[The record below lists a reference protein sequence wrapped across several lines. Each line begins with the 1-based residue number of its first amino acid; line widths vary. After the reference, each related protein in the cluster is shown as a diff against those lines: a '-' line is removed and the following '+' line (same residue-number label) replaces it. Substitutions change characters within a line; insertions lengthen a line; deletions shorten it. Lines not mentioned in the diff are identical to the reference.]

1 MKKDK
6 FLLLLQGLE
15 QIGVAEEELLKVLN
29 LDENILDLLASVNL
43 MELNEY
49 VNIIELYPLAN
60 YNLREIIM
68 ILRNAKHFCVTADVL
83 LSKRLIEAGIVL
95 EGARIVN
102 ESKEYFNAKY
112 ASQVLT
118 NEDAIKSGIAL
129 DGAKTINESD
139 NEFNSQYA
147 SQVLMDEGAIKSGIA
162 LEGARIINES
172 KKYFNAKCA
181 SEFLLNERAL
191 ELGNA
196 VTLATKANE
205 LKHPFE
211 RQYLINYSG
220 IYEQKKDYNFG
231 DFISSVECANTDDID
246 VDEFVKR
253 LIPRK

>member
-112 ASQVLT
+112 ASQVL
-118 NEDAIKSGIAL
+118 
-129 DGAKTINESD
+129 
-139 NEFNSQYA
+139 
-147 SQVLMDEGAIKSGIA
+147 MDEGAVRSGIA
-162 LEGARIINES
+162 LEGAKIINES

>member
-1 MKKDK
+1 MKKDR

-112 ASQVLT
+112 ASQVL
-118 NEDAIKSGIAL
+118 
-129 DGAKTINESD
+129 
-139 NEFNSQYA
+139 
-147 SQVLMDEGAIKSGIA
+147 MDEGAVRSGIS
-162 LEGARIINES
+162 LEGAKIINES

>member
-112 ASQVLT
+112 ASQVL
-118 NEDAIKSGIAL
+118 
-129 DGAKTINESD
+129 
-139 NEFNSQYA
+139 
-147 SQVLMDEGAIKSGIA
+147 MDEGAVRSGIA
-162 LEGARIINES
+162 LEGAKIINES
-172 KKYFNAKCA
+172 KKYFNAKYA
-181 SEFLLNERAL
+181 SQVLTDES
-191 ELGNA
+191 A
-196 VTLATKANE
+196 V
-205 LKHPFE
+205 
-211 RQYLINYSG
+211 RSG
-220 IYEQKKDYNFG
+220 I
-231 DFISSVECANTDDID
+231 S
-246 VDEFVKR
+246 
-253 LIPRK
+253 